1 MNKNSQNDMYDIN
14 KYTDEELFN
23 ILDVNS
29 PTDRELEARILFLVN
44 RYENMQNKSGDEL
57 ATFFKQIYNHFF
69 DASDDEDEI
78 IEGFGGNTETG
89 NTHTNAEYAL
99 YEYSGKDDPNSVI
112 VNGNKKIVGDMDL
125 GNAANTI
132 SAVSAL
138 RENKLL
144 DPLKYYNAPTSSQL
158 INIDEATNEIKHRNM
173 GNMVEQRKDD
183 IGFTKPL
190 EYAKDKLNPLLQ
202 QTIKRVISIDSQ
214 YRDNKTTFSTDFT
227 FNLSDPLKDVV
238 SLKLYSIQIPYT
250 WYTINN
256 NFGSNF
262 FYIKGT
268 SPGINDGTYDY
279 QIDISAGNYSPA
291 NLVTAIN
298 ETIQKTKLIYTDV
311 SFGDTKISYNENT
324 CLSTLKMDITKIYN
338 ETSYY
343 LSFPTWSNPNN
354 SSIVNSISNYYRKQS
369 IPGFLGFNFQ
379 TYYPNIIYSSTLPKI
394 AATSGDDN
402 GLLNYTI
409 DNSNNYLTII
419 KYIGPN
425 EYTSQSVI
433 DTSFQIKFTLSN
445 GTYSRNQIV
454 SDLSAQLTNH
464 PYLINSSIS
473 RIDIV
478 DPSLND
484 PSLVGVGSSHFQLSI
499 RFNRSTTNNIENS
512 KAIVIFPTETTQT
525 KIWTGSNSCFRFTS
539 VNSELNN
546 IYAETPIIK
555 QQESTTLVQTQPYI
569 YLKCKAAGYDL
580 TQNDYKITVANSS
593 SVGYSLTEHIAAI
606 NNGIVSTNNTTKTVK
621 NTNGDFNIDTTKT
634 YIDNN
639 SKFNISLDINKKF
652 ITDMYYLDLT
662 GGILNNIL
670 NLSGQY
676 LNGVS
681 DLSGSGYTFSSTFL
695 QNGSGYTTNS
705 NYILKIYPSLLNY
718 GNQNSGSI
726 TLPIPNGYTYST
738 FGDLQTAIN
747 NAFENYTDSNGS
759 YILSGSNVSFNINT
773 SNTNFVDAIFTISI
787 QKNITQN
794 QYNISFYDSSAN
806 DVNGNLISYGNGTW
820 SKLEIDA
827 SYCDISGYNLSNIL
841 SNTSNSVLTMTNAI
855 SSNKIRFNSTN
866 NYFILKP
873 YESGVTSSGGEND
886 IKISIPVNDSEGVP
900 IDYSRDSLLS
910 AINTL
915 LALNPYTVGS
925 SLIINTLN
933 NVEYLKFRVNILKKY
948 TASDFRL
955 VFYDQFSFV
964 KCNAGSTSVKNT
976 TWDTTL
982 GWILGFRNTTVYTLS
997 DYGKNGDIVSLT
1009 GDTTVS
1015 VNLFNYF
1022 LLCLDDFNQNH
1033 LNDGLVTLSPKI
1045 TEISLPSYANKYN
1058 YTCDPVTGLITY
1070 NANSTDST
1078 SYSKLTKQQLY
1089 ALTETANSKR
1099 SSSVIS
1105 NSNISAK
1112 GYGTGPF
1119 VKDVFGLIPIKTAG
1133 LANGAVYVDYGGTL
1147 QNQERSYF
1155 GPVNIHR
1162 MSVKLV
1168 SDRGD
1173 VVDLNGSNWSF
1184 SLICEQLYQQKP
1196 TNGGKPN

>member
-1 MNKNSQNDMYDIN
+1 MNKNLQNDMYTIN
-14 KYTDEELFN
+14 KYSDEELFN

-69 DASDDEDEI
+69 DTSDDENELM
-78 IEGFGGNTETG
+78 EGFEENAQSGNIR
-89 NTHTNAEYAL
+89 TNADYAL
-99 YEYSGKDDPNSVI
+99 YEYSGKDDPNSII
-112 VNGNKKIVGDMDL
+112 VNGNTKIFGDMDL
-125 GNAANTI
+125 GNAANII
-132 SAVSAL
+132 SAVNAI
-138 RENKLL
+138 RGNKYL
-144 DPLKYYNAPTSSQL
+144 DPLKYYNAPTSREL
-158 INIDEATNEIKHRNM
+158 INIDESKNVSTQRNT
-173 GNMVEQRKDD
+173 GYVVEPRKDD

-190 EYAKDKLNPLLQ
+190 DYAKDKLNPLLQ
-202 QTIKRVISIDSQ
+202 QTIKRIISIDSQ

-268 SPGINDGTYDY
+268 SPGIDDGTYDY
-279 QIDISAGNYSPA
+279 KIDISAGNYSPA

-298 ETIQKTKLIYTDV
+298 ETIQKTKVIYPDV
-311 SFGDTKISYNENT
+311 SFGDTKISYNDNT
-324 CLSTLKMDITKIYN
+324 SLSTIKMDITKIYN

-343 LSFPTWSNPNN
+343 LYFPSWSNPNN
-354 SSIVNSISNYYRKQS
+354 SSTVDGITNYYRKQS

-379 TYYPNIIYSSTLPKI
+379 IYYPNIIYSSTLPKI
-394 AATSGDDN
+394 ETTSADDS

-445 GTYSRNQIV
+445 GTYSRNQII
-454 SDLSAQLTNH
+454 SNLSAQLTGH
-464 PYLINSSIS
+464 PYLINSSIT

-484 PSLVGVGSSHFQLSI
+484 PSLVGIGSSQFRLSI
-499 RFNRSTTNNIENS
+499 KFNRSTTNNIENS

-525 KIWTGSNSCFRFTS
+525 KIWTGTNSCFRFINVS
-539 VNSELNN
+539 NELNN
-546 IYAETPIIK
+546 IYTETPIIK
-555 QQESTTLVQTQPYI
+555 QQESTTLVQTEPYI
-569 YLKCKAAGYDL
+569 YLTCKANGYDIS
-580 TQNDYKITVANSS
+580 QNDYKITVANSS

-606 NNGIVSTNNTTKTVK
+606 NNGIVSTNNITKTAK
-621 NTNGDFNIDTTKT
+621 NITGDFNIETTRT

-639 SKFNISLDINKKF
+639 SKFNVSVDINKKF
-652 ITDMYYLDLT
+652 ITDMYTLDSS
-662 GGILNNIL
+662 GGILTNIL

-676 LNGVS
+676 LNGIS
-681 DLSGSGYTFSSTFL
+681 DLSGSGYTFSSSFL

-705 NYILKIYPSLLNY
+705 NYILKISPSSLNY
-718 GNQNSGSI
+718 GNQNSGII
-726 TLPIPNGYTYST
+726 TLPIANGTTYST

-747 NAFENYTDSNGS
+747 SAFENYRDSAGS
-759 YILSGSNVSFNINT
+759 YILSGSTVSFSINT
-773 SNTNFVDAIFTISI
+773 SNTNFVNAIFTISI

-794 QYNISFYDSSAN
+794 QYNIRFYDSSAN
-806 DVNGNLISYGNGTW
+806 DVNGNLISYGNGSW
-820 SKLEIDA
+820 SKLEVDA

-841 SNTSNSVLTMTNAI
+841 STTSNSVLTMTNAI

-873 YESGVTSSGGEND
+873 YESGVTSSRGEND
-886 IKISIPVNDSEGVP
+886 IRISIPANDIAGAP

-910 AINTL
+910 TINTL
-915 LALNPYTVGS
+915 LSANPYMIGS
-925 SLIINTLN
+925 SMVVNTIN
-933 NVEYLKFRVNILKKY
+933 NVEYLKFRINILKKY

-982 GWILGFRNTTVYTLS
+982 GWILGFRNTTVYNLF
-997 DYGKNGDIVSLT
+997 DYGNNGDIISLT

-1058 YTCDPVTGLITY
+1058 YTCDPATGLITY
-1070 NANSTDST
+1070 NANSTDSST
-1078 SYSKLTKQQLY
+1078 YSKLTKQQLY

-1112 GYGTGPF
+1112 GYGIGPF

-1133 LANGAVYVDYGGTL
+1133 LANGSVYVDYGGTL

-1173 VVDLNGSNWSF
+1173 IVDLNGSNWSF

-1196 TNGGKPN
+1196 TS

>member
-29 PTDRELEARILFLVN
+29 PTDRELEARILFLVH

-57 ATFFKQIYNHFF
+57 ANFFKQIYNHFF
-69 DASDDEDEI
+69 DTSDDEDEI
-78 IEGFGGNTETG
+78 IEGLEDMETE
-89 NTHTNAEYAL
+89 NIRTNAEDAL

-132 SAVSAL
+132 SAVNAI
-138 RENKLL
+138 RGNKYL
-144 DPLKYYNAPTSSQL
+144 DPLKYYNSPSSSQL
-158 INIDEATNEIKHRNM
+158 INIDETKDEIKQRNM
-173 GNMVEQRKDD
+173 GYAVEKRTTD

-279 QIDISAGNYSPA
+279 KIDISAGNYSPA

-298 ETIQKTKLIYTDV
+298 DTIQKTKAIYPDV
-311 SFGDTKISYNENT
+311 SFGDTNISYNENT
-324 CLSTLKMDITKIYN
+324 CLSTIKMDMTKIYN

-343 LSFPTWSNPNN
+343 LYFPSWSNPNN
-354 SSIVNSISNYYRKQS
+354 SSTVNDVANYYRKQS

-379 TYYPNIIYSSTLPKI
+379 TYYPNILHSSLLPRISST
-394 AATSGDDN
+394 ASDDS

-409 DNSNNYLTII
+409 DNSNNYFTII

-433 DTSFQIKFTLSN
+433 DTSFQIKLSLS
-445 GTYSRNQIV
+445 GLVSRSQIV
-454 SDLSAQLTNH
+454 SDLSAQITNNQ
-464 PYLINSSIS
+464 YLINSSIS
-473 RIDIV
+473 RIDII

-484 PSLVGVGSSHFQLSI
+484 PSLVGVGSSQFQLNI
-499 RFNRSTTNNIENS
+499 KFNRATTNNIENS
-512 KAIVIFPTETTQT
+512 KAIIIFPTETTQP

-539 VNSELNN
+539 LNNELNN
-546 IYAETPIIK
+546 VYAETPIIK
-555 QQESTTLVQTQPYI
+555 QQENTTLVQTAPYI
-569 YLKCKAAGYDL
+569 YLKCKASGYDIS
-580 TQNDYKITVANSS
+580 QNDYKITVANSS

-606 NNGIVSTNNTTKTVK
+606 NNGIVSTSNTTKTAK
-621 NTNGDFNIDTTKT
+621 NTTGDFNIDTTKT

-639 SKFNISLDINKKF
+639 SKFNMSIDINKRF
-652 ITDMYYLDLT
+652 ITDMYYLDLS
-662 GGILNNIL
+662 GGILKNIL

-676 LNGVS
+676 LNGIS
-681 DLSGSGYTFSSTFL
+681 DLSGSGYTFSSSFL

-705 NYILKIYPSLLNY
+705 NYILKIYPSTLNY
-718 GNQNSGSI
+718 GNQNSGTI
-726 TLPIPNGYTYST
+726 TLPITNGITYST

-747 NAFENYTDSNGS
+747 NAFDNYVDSAGS
-759 YILSGSNVSFNINT
+759 YILSGSNVSFSINQ
-773 SNTNFVDAIFTISI
+773 SNTNFVNATFTISI
-787 QKNITQN
+787 QKNITQH
-794 QYNISFYDSSAN
+794 QYNIRFYDSSAN
-806 DVNGNLISYGNGTW
+806 DVNGNLISYENGSW
-820 SKLEIDA
+820 SKLYVDQ
-827 SYCDISGYNLSNIL
+827 SYCDINGYDLTNIT
-841 SNTSNSVLTMTNAI
+841 TSTTYSVLTMSNGI
-855 SSNKIRFNSTN
+855 SSNKIRFNPTN
-866 NYFILKP
+866 NYFLLKP
-873 YESGVTSSGGEND
+873 YESGVTSIQGEND
-886 IKISIPVNDSEGVP
+886 IKISIPINDSSGVP

-910 AINTL
+910 TINTL
-915 LALNPYTVGS
+915 LVSNQYTSGS
-925 SLIINTLN
+925 SMVVNTINN
-933 NVEYLKFRVNILKKY
+933 IDYLKFRINILKKY

-982 GWILGFRNTTVYTLS
+982 GWILGFRNTTVYDLS
-997 DYGKNGDIVSLT
+997 EYGKNGDIISLT

-1078 SYSKLTKQQLY
+1078 NYSKLTKQQLY

-1133 LANGAVYVDYGGTL
+1133 LANGSVYVDYGGTL

-1196 TNGGKPN
+1196 TNGGSDKK

>member
-29 PTDRELEARILFLVN
+29 PTDRELEARILFLVH

-57 ATFFKQIYNHFF
+57 ADFFKQIYNHFF
-69 DASDDEDEI
+69 DTSDDEDEI
-78 IEGFGGNTETG
+78 IEGLEDMETG
-89 NTHTNAEYAL
+89 NIRTNAEDAL

-112 VNGNKKIVGDMDL
+112 VNGNKKIIGDMDL

-132 SAVSAL
+132 SAVNAI
-138 RENKLL
+138 RGNKYL

-158 INIDEATNEIKHRNM
+158 INIDGTKDEIKQRNM
-173 GNMVEQRKDD
+173 GYAVENRTAD

-279 QIDISAGNYSPA
+279 KIDISAGNYSPA

-298 ETIQKTKLIYTDV
+298 DTIQKTKAIYPDV
-311 SFGDTKISYNENT
+311 SFGDTNISYNENT
-324 CLSTLKMDITKIYN
+324 CLSTIKMDIAKIYN

-343 LSFPTWSNPNN
+343 LYFPRWSNPNN
-354 SSIVNSISNYYRKQS
+354 SSSVNDVANYYRKQS

-379 TYYPNIIYSSTLPKI
+379 TYYPNILHSSLLPRISST
-394 AATSGDDN
+394 ASDDS

-409 DNSNNYLTII
+409 DNSNNYFTII

-433 DTSFQIKFTLSN
+433 DTSFQIKLSLS
-445 GTYSRNQIV
+445 GLVSRSQIV
-454 SDLSAQLTNH
+454 SDLSAQITNNQN
-464 PYLINSSIS
+464 LINSSII
-473 RIDIV
+473 RIDII

-484 PSLVGVGSSHFQLSI
+484 PSLVGVGSSQFQLNI
-499 RFNRSTTNNIENS
+499 KFNRATTNNIENS
-512 KAIVIFPTETTQT
+512 KAIIIFPTETTQT

-539 VNSELNN
+539 LNNELNN
-546 IYAETPIIK
+546 VYAETPIIK
-555 QQESTTLVQTQPYI
+555 QQENTTLVQTEPYI
-569 YLKCKAAGYDL
+569 YLKCKASGYDIA
-580 TQNDYKITVANSS
+580 QNDYKITVSNSS
-593 SVGYSLTEHIAAI
+593 SVGYSLTEHITAI
-606 NNGIVSTNNTTKTVK
+606 NNGIISTNNSTKTAK
-621 NTNGDFNIDTTKT
+621 NTTGDFNIDTTKT

-639 SKFNISLDINKKF
+639 SKFNMSIDINKRF

-662 GGILNNIL
+662 GGILQNIL

-676 LNGVS
+676 LNGIS
-681 DLSGSGYTFSSTFL
+681 DLSGSGYTFSSSFL

-705 NYILKIYPSLLNY
+705 NYILKIYPSRLNY
-718 GNQNSGSI
+718 GNQNSGTI
-726 TLPIPNGYTYST
+726 TLPITNGITYST

-747 NAFENYTDSNGS
+747 NAFDNYVDSAGS
-759 YILSGSNVSFNINT
+759 YILSGSNVSFSINQ
-773 SNTNFVDAIFTISI
+773 SNTNFVNATFTISI

-794 QYNISFYDSSAN
+794 QYNIRFYDSSAN
-806 DVNGNLISYGNGTW
+806 DVNGNLTSYESGSW
-820 SKLEIDA
+820 SKLYVDQP
-827 SYCDISGYNLSNIL
+827 YCDINGYDLTNIT
-841 SNTSNSVLTMTNAI
+841 TSTTFSVLTMSNGI
-855 SSNKIRFNSTN
+855 SSNKIRFNPTN
-866 NYFILKP
+866 NYFLLKP
-873 YESGVTSSGGEND
+873 YESGVTSSQGEND
-886 IKISIPVNDSEGVP
+886 IKISIPLNDSSGVP

-910 AINTL
+910 TINTL
-915 LALNPYTVGS
+915 LASDQYTSGS
-925 SLIINTLN
+925 SMIVNTIN
-933 NVEYLKFRVNILKKY
+933 NVDYLKFRINILKKY

-982 GWILGFRNTTVYTLS
+982 GWILGFRNTTVYDLS
-997 DYGKNGDIVSLT
+997 QYGKNGDIISLT

-1022 LLCLDDFNQNH
+1022 LLCVDDFNQNH

-1078 SYSKLTKQQLY
+1078 NYSKLTKQQLY

-1133 LANGAVYVDYGGTL
+1133 LANGSVYVDYGGTL

-1196 TNGGKPN
+1196 TNGGSGKK

>member
-1 MNKNSQNDMYDIN
+1 MNNNSQNDMYDIN
-14 KYTDEELFN
+14 KYSDEELFN
-23 ILDVNS
+23 ILDLNS
-29 PTDRELEARILFLVN
+29 PTDRELEARIIFLVH

-57 ATFFKQIYNHFF
+57 AEFFKQIYNHFF
-69 DASDDEDEI
+69 DTSDDEDEL
-78 IEGFGGNTETG
+78 IEGFGEDTQSGNI
-89 NTHTNAEYAL
+89 HTNADYAL
-99 YEYSGKDDPNSVI
+99 YDYTGKDDPNSVI
-112 VNGNKKIVGDMDL
+112 VNGNKQIVGDMDL

-132 SAVSAL
+132 SAVNAL
-138 RENKLL
+138 RSNKYV

-158 INIDEATNEIKHRNM
+158 INIDESKDEIKQRNM
-173 GNMVEQRKDD
+173 GYVVEKRTDD

-190 EYAKDKLNPLLQ
+190 DYAKDKLNPLLQ

-227 FNLSDPLKDVV
+227 FNLSDLLKDVV

-279 QIDISAGNYSPA
+279 KIDISAGNYSPA

-298 ETIQKTKLIYTDV
+298 DTIQKTKAIYPDV
-311 SFGDTKISYNENT
+311 SFGDTNISYNENT
-324 CLSTLKMDITKIYN
+324 CLSTIKMDITKIYN

-343 LSFPTWSNPNN
+343 LYFPSWSNPNN
-354 SSIVNSISNYYRKQS
+354 SSTVNSVSNYYRKQS

-394 AATSGDDN
+394 ASTASDDS

-409 DNSNNYLTII
+409 DNTNNYFTII

-425 EYTSQSVI
+425 EYTSSSIV
-433 DTSFQIKFTLSN
+433 DTSFQIKLSLS
-445 GTYSRNQIV
+445 GLVSRSQLV
-454 SDLSAQLTNH
+454 SDLSAQIHNNQN
-464 PYLINSSIS
+464 LINSSIS

-484 PSLVGVGSSHFQLSI
+484 PSLVGIGYSQFQLNI
-499 RFNRSTTNNIENS
+499 KFNRATTNNIENS
-512 KAIVIFPTETTQT
+512 KAIIIFPRETNQT
-525 KIWTGSNSCFRFTS
+525 KIWTGSNSCFRFT
-539 VNSELNN
+539 NLNNELNN
-546 IYAETPIIK
+546 IYAETTIIK
-555 QQESTTLVQTQPYI
+555 QQENTTLVQSSPYI
-569 YLKCKAAGYDL
+569 YLKCKATGYDISM
-580 TQNDYKITVANSS
+580 NDYKIMVANSS
-593 SVGYSLTEHIAAI
+593 SIGYSLTEHIGAI
-606 NNGIVSTNNTTKTVK
+606 NNGIVSTNNSTKTSK
-621 NTNGDFNIDTTKT
+621 NTTGDFNIDATKT

-639 SKFNISLDINKKF
+639 SKFNISVDINKKF

-662 GGILNNIL
+662 GGIMQNIL

-695 QNGSGYTTNS
+695 QNGSGYTTTS
-705 NYILKIYPSLLNY
+705 NYILKIYPSRLNY
-718 GNQNSGSI
+718 GNQNSGII
-726 TLPIPNGYTYST
+726 TLPITNGTTYST

-747 NAFENYTDSNGS
+747 NAFENYVDSAGS
-759 YILSGSNVSFNINT
+759 HILSGSNVSFSINQ
-773 SNTNFVDAIFTISI
+773 SNTNFINATFTITI

-794 QYNISFYDSSAN
+794 QYNIRFYDSSAN

-820 SKLEIDA
+820 SKLYVD
-827 SYCDISGYNLSNIL
+827 SSFCDIDGYNLSNIT
-841 SNTSNSVLTMTNAI
+841 TSTTYSVLTMSNSI
-855 SSNKIRFNSTN
+855 SSNKIRFNLTN
-866 NYFILKP
+866 NYFILQP
-873 YESGVTSSGGEND
+873 YESGVTSNGDENN
-886 IKISIPVNDSEGVP
+886 IRITIPVNDSLGVP

-910 AINTL
+910 TINTL
-915 LALNPYTVGS
+915 LSANQYTAGS
-925 SLIINTLN
+925 SLDVYTINN
-933 NVEYLKFRVNILKKY
+933 NDYLKFRINILKKY

-982 GWILGFRNTTVYTLS
+982 GWILGFRNTTVYNLS
-997 DYGKNGDIVSLT
+997 EYGKNGDIVSLT

-1070 NANSTDST
+1070 NANSTDNT
-1078 SYSKLTKQQLY
+1078 NYSKLTKQQLY

-1133 LANGAVYVDYGGTL
+1133 LANGSVYVDYGGTL

-1196 TNGGKPN
+1196 TNGGSGKK

>member
-57 ATFFKQIYNHFF
+57 ASFFKQIYNHFF
-69 DASDDEDEI
+69 DVSDDEDEI
-78 IEGFGGNTETG
+78 MEGFEGDSQSGNIR
-89 NTHTNAEYAL
+89 TNADYAL
-99 YEYSGKDDPNSVI
+99 YEYSGKDDPNSII
-112 VNGNKKIVGDMDL
+112 VNGNTKIFGDMDL

-132 SAVSAL
+132 SAVNAI
-138 RENKLL
+138 RGNKYL
-144 DPLKYYNAPTSSQL
+144 DPLKYYNAPTSSRL
-158 INIDEATNEIKHRNM
+158 INIDENKDEITQRNM
-173 GNMVEQRKDD
+173 GYVVEPRKDD

-190 EYAKDKLNPLLQ
+190 DYAKDKLNPLLQ

-268 SPGINDGTYDY
+268 SPGIDDGTYDY

-298 ETIQKTKLIYTDV
+298 ETIQKIKVIYSDV

-324 CLSTLKMDITKIYN
+324 CLSTIKIDMTKLYN

-343 LSFPTWSNPNN
+343 LFFPTWTNSNNL
-354 SSIVNSISNYYRKQS
+354 STVDGISNYYRKQS

-394 AATSGDDN
+394 EATSLDDN

-409 DNSNNYLTII
+409 DDSNNYLTII
-419 KYIGPN
+419 KYIGPG
-425 EYTSQSVI
+425 EYTSSSVI

-445 GTYSRNQIV
+445 GIYSRNQIV
-454 SDLSAQLTNH
+454 SDLSVQLTKH
-464 PYLINSSIS
+464 PYLIDSTIS

-484 PSLVGVGSSHFQLSI
+484 PSLVGIGSSHFQLSI
-499 RFNRSTTNNIENS
+499 KFNRSTTNNIENS
-512 KAIVIFPTETTQT
+512 KTIVIFPTETNQS
-525 KIWTGSNSCFRFTS
+525 KIWTGSNSCFRFINVSNET
-539 VNSELNN
+539 NN
-546 IYAETPIIK
+546 IYAETPMIK
-555 QQESTTLVQTQPYI
+555 QQESTTIVQTEPYI
-569 YLKCKAAGYDL
+569 YLTCKTTGYDIS
-580 TQNDYKITVANSS
+580 QNDYKITVLNSPN
-593 SVGYSLTEHIAAI
+593 VGYSLTEYIAVI

-621 NTNGDFNIDTTKT
+621 NTIGDFNINTTKT

-652 ITDMYYLDLT
+652 ITDMYTLDLS
-662 GGILNNIL
+662 GGILTNIL

-705 NYILKIYPSLLNY
+705 NYILKISPSSLNY
-718 GNQNSGSI
+718 GNQNSGTI
-726 TLPIPNGYTYST
+726 TLPIPNNTTYST

-747 NAFENYTDSNGS
+747 SAFENYRDTAGS
-759 YILSGSNVSFNINT
+759 YILSGSNVSFSINT
-773 SNTNFVDAIFTISI
+773 SNTNFVNAIFTISI

-794 QYNISFYDSSAN
+794 QYNIRFYDSSAN
-806 DVNGNLISYGNGTW
+806 DVNGNLISYGNGSW
-820 SKLEIDA
+820 SKLEVDT
-827 SYCDISGYNLSNIL
+827 SYCDITGYDVSNIL
-841 SNTSNSVLTMTNAI
+841 SNTSNSVLTMTNSI

-886 IKISIPVNDSEGVP
+886 IRISIPVNDIAGAP

-910 AINTL
+910 TINSL
-915 LALNPYTVGS
+915 LSANPYTVGS
-925 SLIINTLN
+925 SMIINTLN
-933 NVEYLKFRVNILKKY
+933 NVEYLKFRINILKKY

-955 VFYDQFSFV
+955 VFYDQYSFV

-982 GWILGFRNTTVYTLS
+982 GWILGFRNTTVYNLS
-997 DYGKNGDIVSLT
+997 DYGKNGDIISLT

-1033 LNDGLVTLSPKI
+1033 LNDGLVTLSSKI
-1045 TEISLPSYANKYN
+1045 TEITLPSYANKYN

-1070 NANSTDST
+1070 NATSTDGT
-1078 SYSKLTKQQLY
+1078 TYSRLTKPQLY
-1089 ALTETANSKR
+1089 ALSETANSKR

-1112 GYGTGPF
+1112 GYGIGPF

-1196 TNGGKPN
+1196 INGGEPN

>member
-1 MNKNSQNDMYDIN
+1 MNKNLQNDMYNIN
-14 KYTDEELFN
+14 KYSDEELFN

-69 DASDDEDEI
+69 DTSDDENELM
-78 IEGFGGNTETG
+78 EGFEENTQSGNIR
-89 NTHTNAEYAL
+89 TNADYAL
-99 YEYSGKDDPNSVI
+99 YEYSGKDDPNSII
-112 VNGNKKIVGDMDL
+112 VNGNTKIFGDMDL
-125 GNAANTI
+125 GNAANII
-132 SAVSAL
+132 SAVNAI
-138 RENKLL
+138 RGNKYL
-144 DPLKYYNAPTSSQL
+144 DPLKYYNAPTSREL
-158 INIDEATNEIKHRNM
+158 INIDESKNVSTQRNV
-173 GNMVEQRKDD
+173 GYVVEPRKDD

-190 EYAKDKLNPLLQ
+190 DYAKDKLNPLLQ

-268 SPGINDGTYDY
+268 SPGIDDGTYDY
-279 QIDISAGNYSPA
+279 KIDISAGNYSPA
-291 NLVTAIN
+291 NLVTVIN
-298 ETIQKTKLIYTDV
+298 ETIQKTKVIYPDV

-324 CLSTLKMDITKIYN
+324 CLSTIKMDMTKIYN

-343 LSFPTWSNPNN
+343 LYFPSWSNSNN
-354 SSIVNSISNYYRKQS
+354 SSIVDGISNYYRKQS

-394 AATSGDDN
+394 ETTSADDS
-402 GLLNYTI
+402 GLLNYTL

-425 EYTSQSVI
+425 EYTSQSVV

-445 GTYSRNQIV
+445 GTYSRNQII
-454 SDLSAQLTNH
+454 SNLSAQLTGH
-464 PYLINSSIS
+464 PYLINSSIT

-499 RFNRSTTNNIENS
+499 KFNRSTTNNIENS

-525 KIWTGSNSCFRFTS
+525 KIWTGTNSCFRFIN
-539 VNSELNN
+539 VANELNN

-555 QQESTTLVQTQPYI
+555 QQESTTLVQTEPYI
-569 YLKCKAAGYDL
+569 YLTCKANGYDIS
-580 TQNDYKITVANSS
+580 QNDYKITAANSS

-606 NNGIVSTNNTTKTVK
+606 NNGIVSTNNTTKTAK
-621 NTNGDFNIDTTKT
+621 NTTGDFNIETTRT

-639 SKFNISLDINKKF
+639 SKFNVSVDINKKF
-652 ITDMYYLDLT
+652 ITDMYTLDLS
-662 GGILNNIL
+662 GGILTNIL

-676 LNGVS
+676 LNGIS
-681 DLSGSGYTFSSTFL
+681 DLSGSGYTFSSSFL
-695 QNGSGYTTNS
+695 QNGSGYITNS
-705 NYILKIYPSLLNY
+705 NYILKISPSSLNY
-718 GNQNSGSI
+718 GNQNSGII
-726 TLPIPNGYTYST
+726 TLPIENGTTYST

-747 NAFENYTDSNGS
+747 SAFENYRDSAGS
-759 YILSGSNVSFNINT
+759 YILSGSTVSFSINT
-773 SNTNFVDAIFTISI
+773 SNTNFVNAIFTISI

-794 QYNISFYDSSAN
+794 QYNIRFYDSSAN
-806 DVNGNLISYGNGTW
+806 DVNGNLISYGNGSW
-820 SKLEIDA
+820 SKLEVDA
-827 SYCDISGYNLSNIL
+827 SYSDISGYNLSNIL

-873 YESGVTSSGGEND
+873 YESGVTSSRGEND
-886 IKISIPVNDSEGVP
+886 IRISIPANDIAGAP

-910 AINTL
+910 TINTL
-915 LALNPYTVGS
+915 LSANPYMIGS
-925 SLIINTLN
+925 SMTINTLN
-933 NVEYLKFRVNILKKY
+933 NIEYLKFRINILKKY

-955 VFYDQFSFV
+955 VFYDQYSFV

-982 GWILGFRNTTVYTLS
+982 GWILGFRNTTVYNLF
-997 DYGKNGDIVSLT
+997 DYGNNGDIISLT

-1058 YTCDPVTGLITY
+1058 YTCDPATGLITY

-1078 SYSKLTKQQLY
+1078 NYSKLTKQQLY

-1133 LANGAVYVDYGGTL
+1133 LANGSVYVDYGGTL

-1196 TNGGKPN
+1196 TNGG